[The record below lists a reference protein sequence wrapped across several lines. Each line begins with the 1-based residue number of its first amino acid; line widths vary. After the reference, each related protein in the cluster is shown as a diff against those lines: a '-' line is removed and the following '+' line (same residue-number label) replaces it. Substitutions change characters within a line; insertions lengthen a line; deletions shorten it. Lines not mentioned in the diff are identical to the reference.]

1 MKTTGQYQN
10 ENAELVDKFGL
21 LDLSSYERLFKL
33 YTTSNN
39 DKEFYFYNI
48 LKKISI
54 PENINEEYVSY
65 YAVKANSPM
74 TIVSWNIYEDIKLWW
89 LIYILNEDILKDNL
103 FVVPGGTQ
111 LKYILPDFLD
121 VVFEQITNMTVYNGR
136 HY

>member
-10 ENAELVDKFGL
+10 EDEELTDKFGT

-33 YTTSNN
+33 YTTTNR

-48 LKKISI
+48 LKKVSI
-54 PENINEEYVSY
+54 PDNIDEEYVSY
-65 YAVKANSPM
+65 YTVKADSPM
-74 TIVSWNIYEDIKLWW
+74 TIVSWNIYNDIKLWW
-89 LIYILNEDILKDNL
+89 LVYILNEEVLRDNL

-121 VVFEQITNMTVYNGR
+121 AVFEQITNMTVYNGR

>member
-1 MKTTGQYQN
+1 MSTIGQYQN
-10 ENAELVDKFGL
+10 EDDELVEKFGA

-33 YTTSNN
+33 YTTTNR

-48 LKKISI
+48 LKKISV
-54 PENINEEYVSY
+54 PDNIDDEYISY
-65 YAVKANSPM
+65 YAVKADSPM
-74 TIVSWNIYEDIKLWW
+74 TIISWNIYEDIKLWW
-89 LIYILNEDILKDNL
+89 LIYILNEDVLKDNL

-111 LKYILPDFLD
+111 LKYILPGFLD